1 MNLLKDES
9 VITTSDDSRLIL
21 TTHRV
26 RYDSGNSGDSSMTSM
41 MLQHVSSVQ
50 LISRSYPLLILIGIL
65 LIAGGFAVGSNR
77 YNSSGEGFLIVVGFI
92 VGIAYFFTK
101 QHTCIITSDGSSKI
115 VFSTTNMKRASLL
128 EFIDKIEEAQ
138 SKRITV

>member
-9 VITTSDDSRLIL
+9 VITSSDNNRLIL
-21 TTHRV
+21 TTHRI
-26 RYDSGNSGDSSMTSM
+26 RYDSGDNNDGTITSM

-50 LISRSYPLLILIGIL
+50 LISRSYPVLILIGIL
-65 LIAGGFAVGSNR
+65 LIAGGFAVGNG
-77 YNSSGEGFLIVVGFI
+77 NNNASGEGALIVIGFI

-128 EFIDKIEEAQ
+128 EFMDKIEEAQ
-138 SKRITV
+138 LKRMAV